1 MRLRSKRFLSL
12 NGCNSGSSD
21 VALFSTLVERT
32 CAFVDDDSVAE
43 LVKLFVDAQDTER
56 LNNIVTRAHVHTYE
70 YLD

>member
-1 MRLRSKRFLSL
+1 MT
-12 NGCNSGSSD
+12 
-21 VALFSTLVERT
+21 LFSTLVERT